1 MSDCPCGSGKPYSEC
16 CEPFLKGAS
25 SPETAEQLMRSR
37 YSAYVVGEVD
47 YIHNTLHPDH
57 RADHDL
63 DAARKWSRDSEWLGL
78 EIVATSQGGDGDAR
92 GVVEFKA
99 GYRDRSG
106 IHQAHEI
113 SQFEKVDGKWMYVDG
128 AMPRPDT
135 VVRSGKKVGRN
146 DPCPCGSGKKYKKC
160 CGR

>member
-1 MSDCPCGSGKPYSEC
+1 MSECPCGSGQPYASC
-16 CEPFLKGAS
+16 CQPFHQGRAL
-25 SPETAEQLMRSR
+25 PERAEQLMRSR
-37 YSAYVVGEVD
+37 YCAYVEGEID

-57 RADHDL
+57 REDHDL

-78 EIVATSQGGDGDAR
+78 EIVATEQGGAGDQR

-99 GYRDRSG
+99 NYRDRG
-106 IHQAHEI
+106 GVRQAHEV

-128 AMPRPDT
+128 EMPRPET
-135 VVRSGKKVGRN
+135 VRHADRKVGRN
-146 DPCPCGSGKKYKKC
+146 EPCPCGSGKKYKKC